1 MIIRLV
7 FGLLLVFA
15 TALLWLPAVEAF
27 LARASARRWLEWAFA
42 SSRLLGWV
50 ACYVAVPG
58 LVRYSDLMLYYTPEA
73 RQVLA
78 GLAPY
83 RDFPTSYGPFYT
95 YLNAAALFVWNHPAA
110 IALVVVLFEIA
121 AVRLFVRLATRH
133 GDGDGDAAIA
143 RTLFIYLLNPAAFYW
158 SGMLGYNSP
167 VVLVFWVLALG
178 ALLAGRTAVSATAL
192 AASVVAGKFLGV
204 LMGPV
209 WLLASRRRVAVVV
222 AVAAAGIAALVVARQ
237 MGLDL
242 TLPLQRE
249 GNRSTAGNLW
259 FLASALPGV
268 DPGSALWRY
277 GPAAAFGAAVAA
289 LMVVTA
295 RRWTASAVPTLA
307 QACGAAAAI
316 GWLFMLLSKKSFPH
330 YTPMFLLFA
339 VYAMSVWAP
348 RDRRWPLLLAMLGAI
363 GIVEPG
369 LWNAL
374 KQPETLQMACAGGCA
389 PLALADLA
397 IAGLSLAMLRPAMG
411 AAWSAAVERA

>member
-1 MIIRLV
+1 MTIRLA
-7 FGLLLVFA
+7 FGLLLVCA
-15 TALLWLPAVEAF
+15 TGLLWLPAVEAF
-27 LARASARRWLEWAFA
+27 LARASARQWLERAFVA
-42 SSRLLGWV
+42 SRLLGWL

-73 RQVLA
+73 RQVLD

-83 RDFPTSYGPFYT
+83 RDFPTSYGPLYT

-121 AVRLFVRLATRH
+121 AVRLFVRLASRH
-133 GDGDGDAAIA
+133 GDGDAAIA

-167 VVLVFWVLALG
+167 VVLVFWVLSLG
-178 ALLAGRTAVSATAL
+178 SLLASRHVTSAAAL
-192 AASVVAGKFLGV
+192 AASVVVGKFLGV

-209 WLLASRRRVAVVV
+209 WLLASRRRIAVVA
-222 AVAAAGIAALVVARQ
+222 AVAAAGIAGLFVARQ
-237 MGLDL
+237 LGIDL

-268 DPGSALWRY
+268 DTGGSLWRF
-277 GPAAAFGAAVAA
+277 GPAAAFGAAAAA
-289 LMVVTA
+289 LMATTL
-295 RRWTASAVPTLA
+295 RRWPVGPAPTLA
-307 QACGAAAAI
+307 QACGAMAAI

-339 VYAMSVWAP
+339 VYAMSAWAP
-348 RDRRWPLLLAMLGAI
+348 RDRHWPLLLAVLGAI

-374 KQPETLQMACAGGCA
+374 KQPESLAIACVGPCA
-389 PLALADLA
+389 PLAVTDVIMAS
-397 IAGLSLAMLRPAMG
+397 LSIAMLWPAVG
-411 AAWSAAVERA
+411 AAWSRPARAA

>member
-1 MIIRLV
+1 MTIRLA
-7 FGLLLVFA
+7 FGLLLVGA

-27 LARASARRWLEWAFA
+27 LARASAPRWLERAFVA
-42 SSRLLGWV
+42 SRLLGWV

-73 RQVLA
+73 RQVLD

-83 RDFPTSYGPFYT
+83 RDFPTSYGPLYT
-95 YLNAAALFVWNHPAA
+95 YLNAAALFLWNHPAA

-121 AVRLFVRLATRH
+121 AVRLFVRLASRH
-133 GDGDGDAAIA
+133 GDGDPAIA
-143 RTLFIYLLNPAAFYW
+143 RTLFVYLLNPAAFYW

-178 ALLAGRTAVSATAL
+178 ALLAGRTAASAAAL

-204 LMGPV
+204 LIGPV
-209 WLLASRRRVAVVV
+209 WLLASRRRAAVVA
-222 AVAAAGIAALVVARQ
+222 AVAAAGLAALVVARQ

-268 DPGSALWRY
+268 DPGGALWRF

-289 LMVVTA
+289 LMVSTA
-295 RRWTASAVPTLA
+295 RRWAAAAAPTLA
-307 QACGAAAAI
+307 QACGAIAAI

-330 YTPMFLLFA
+330 YTPMFLIFA
-339 VYAMSVWAP
+339 VYAMSASAP
-348 RDRRWPLLLAMLGAI
+348 RERRWPLLLAVLGAI

-374 KQPETLQMACAGGCA
+374 KQPESLAVACAGTCA

-397 IAGLSLAMLRPAMG
+397 LVGLSAAMLWPAAR
-411 AAWSAAVERA
+411 AAWSPAARAA

>member
-1 MIIRLV
+1 MTIRLA
-7 FGLLLVFA
+7 FGLLLVCA

-42 SSRLLGWV
+42 SSRILGWL

-83 RDFPTSYGPFYT
+83 RDFPTSYGPLYT

-110 IALVVVLFEIA
+110 IALLVVLFEIA
-121 AVRLFVRLATRH
+121 AVRLFVRLASRH
-133 GDGDGDAAIA
+133 ADGEAAIA
-143 RTLFIYLLNPAAFYW
+143 RTLFVYLLNPAAFYW

-178 ALLAGRTAVSATAL
+178 AALASRPAASAAAL

-209 WLLASRRRVAVVV
+209 WLLAARRRIVVV
-222 AVAAAGIAALVVARQ
+222 AAVAAAGIAGLLVARQ
-237 MGLDL
+237 MGIDL

-249 GNRSTAGNLW
+249 GHRSTAGNLW
-259 FLASALPGV
+259 FLASALPGI
-268 DPGSALWRY
+268 DPAGALWRF
-277 GPAAAFGAAVAA
+277 GPAAAFGAATAA
-289 LMVVTA
+289 LMVMTL
-295 RRWTASAVPTLA
+295 RRWPAAAAPTLA
-307 QACGAAAAI
+307 QACGAIAAV

-339 VYAMSVWAP
+339 VHAMSAWAP
-348 RDRRWPLLLAMLGAI
+348 RERRWPLLLAILGAI

-374 KQPETLQMACAGGCA
+374 KQPETLAVACAGGCA
-389 PLALADLA
+389 PLALADVALV
-397 IAGLSLAMLRPAMG
+397 SLGIAMLWPAVG
-411 AAWSAAVERA
+411 AAWSRPAGRA